1 MTYLVANATEKEKSK
16 FIWCDQIKAG
26 KIQRQQNLINDLITA
41 ADGLQNL
48 NTNAITQQL
57 QNTQQHEYLRQ
68 AFPTT
73 RPATNLGAPS
83 NETNSNIQQLQN
95 TQQHEYLR
103 QAFPTTPPA
112 ANRAAP
118 SNKST
123 NLLFFIVFVIFIFS
137 LLFFVGTSFSV

>member
-1 MTYLVANATEKEKSK
+1 M
-16 FIWCDQIKAG
+16 
-26 KIQRQQNLINDLITA
+26 
-41 ADGLQNL
+41 QNL

-83 NETNSNIQQLQN
+83 NETNSNTQQLQN

-137 LLFFVGTSFSV
+137 LLFFVGTLFSK

>member
-1 MTYLVANATEKEKSK
+1 M
-16 FIWCDQIKAG
+16 
-26 KIQRQQNLINDLITA
+26 QRQENLINDLITA

-48 NTNAITQQL
+48 NTNT
-57 QNTQQHEYLRQ
+57 NTQQHEYLRQ

-83 NETNSNIQQLQN
+83 NETNANTQQLQN

-112 ANRAAP
+112 ANRVAP
-118 SNKST
+118 SNETTASNKFHNYSM
-123 NLLFFIVFVIFIFS
+123 
-137 LLFFVGTSFSV
+137 

>member
-1 MTYLVANATEKEKSK
+1 M
-16 FIWCDQIKAG
+16 Q
-26 KIQRQQNLINDLITA
+26 QQQNSINDLIRA

-48 NTNAITQQL
+48 NTNANTQQL

-83 NETNSNIQQLQN
+83 NETNSNTQQLQN

-103 QAFPTTPPA
+103 QAFSTTSPA
-112 ANRAAP
+112 ANRVAP
-118 SNKST
+118 SNETTASSKFHNCSM
-123 NLLFFIVFVIFIFS
+123 
-137 LLFFVGTSFSV
+137 